1 MANNRL
7 TRATIFTKIYA
18 LRDIN
23 SIILYNICIYSA
35 NLHKNTSKKIC
46 GQYLLPS
53 VKTDLTTFIASS
65 ISNVFVRGKSSAELN
80 LAVNKNAFYD
90 FVSFLMLLRSIFLI
104 MIMSLKKIVYEIF
117 NINFSRAPQFNTNII
132 ISTEF
137 LFCVSYNI

>member
-7 TRATIFTKIYA
+7 TRTTSFNKIYA

-23 SIILYNICIYSA
+23 SIIFSNIYIYSA
-35 NLHKNTSKKIC
+35 NLQKNTSKKIC

-53 VKTDLTTFIASS
+53 VKTDLTTVTASC

-80 LAVNKNAFYD
+80 LAVNKNVFYD
-90 FVSFLMLLRSIFLI
+90 FFLMLLRSISLI
-104 MIMSLKKIVYEIF
+104 LIMSLKKIVYEIF
-117 NINFSRAPQFNTNII
+117 NINFSRAPQFNTNMI
-132 ISTEF
+132 ISMEF